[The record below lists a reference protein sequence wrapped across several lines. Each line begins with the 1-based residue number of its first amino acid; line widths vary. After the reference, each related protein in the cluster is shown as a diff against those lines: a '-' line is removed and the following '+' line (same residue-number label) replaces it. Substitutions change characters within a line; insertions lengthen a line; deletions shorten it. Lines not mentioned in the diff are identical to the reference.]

1 LDKSFGVNLNLAFL
15 VKFSYC
21 AHLKDTIDSMIC
33 EGQKVFFKN
42 RWIDTSG
49 VFIDSLYRA
58 NGCDSIIWL
67 NLTVIKKDST
77 FISDLACSHL
87 GKVFNN
93 IVLRTSGLYRD
104 TLVNHHGCDSFIF
117 LNLTVLRSDTTF
129 LQRDIC
135 EGTSY
140 PFNNQNLTQAGVYKD
155 TLTNS
160 VGCDSFIILDLK
172 VNPIYAI
179 SYQQIICK
187 GSSFLFDGVVRT
199 QAGFYTQS
207 IKTTKGC
214 DSITTMELLVLDTV
228 YFSETKTICAGEFYK
243 GYATTGIHK
252 EYHTA
257 ASGCDSVYTLN
268 LTVLNASFNTAFITI
283 CKGSTYRGFKDTGV
297 HYLYLSNQ
305 YGCDSTVE
313 VHLSF
318 YPPVPSSS
326 KTITI
331 CKGEQITIN
340 HQFVRTA
347 GLYTDTLVSVNGCDS
362 LVYITLKVLELS
374 PRLSLRDTSI
384 CVDDSLKINAPLGYL
399 MYTWNNGTTL
409 PYLWV
414 SQAGQYSLK
423 VLDSNRCIGYDTVQV
438 ARYPIQKLTI
448 TAPTEVE
455 KADMF
460 VAKAEGNAYK
470 TLQWKPAALFVCD
483 TCAQN
488 KLSLTSTTMLYLYY
502 TDTHQCR
509 YKDSLLIDVA
519 SYTADFEF
527 PNAFSPNGDNKNDY
541 FYPEGNYGTRAVFQI
556 YNRWGEKVF
565 ESSVAKP
572 RWDGTYMGEPQPAG
586 VYSYYGILTLRSG
599 KTVARKGTVTLIR

>member
-1 LDKSFGVNLNLAFL
+1 V
-15 VKFSYC
+15 
-21 AHLKDTIDSMIC
+21 
-33 EGQKVFFKN
+33 
-42 RWIDTSG
+42 
-49 VFIDSLYRA
+49 
-58 NGCDSIIWL
+58 
-67 NLTVIKKDST
+67 
-77 FISDLACSHL
+77 
-87 GKVFNN
+87 
-93 IVLRTSGLYRD
+93 
-104 TLVNHHGCDSFIF
+104 
-117 LNLTVLRSDTTF
+117 
-129 LQRDIC
+129 
-135 EGTSY
+135 
-140 PFNNQNLTQAGVYKD
+140 
-155 TLTNS
+155 
-160 VGCDSFIILDLK
+160 
-172 VNPIYAI
+172 
-179 SYQQIICK
+179 
-187 GSSFLFDGVVRT
+187 
-199 QAGFYTQS
+199 
-207 IKTTKGC
+207 
-214 DSITTMELLVLDTV
+214 
-228 YFSETKTICAGEFYK
+228 
-243 GYATTGIHK
+243 
-252 EYHTA
+252 
-257 ASGCDSVYTLN
+257 
-268 LTVLNASFNTAFITI
+268 
-283 CKGSTYRGFKDTGV
+283 
-297 HYLYLSNQ
+297 
-305 YGCDSTVE
+305 
-313 VHLSF
+313 
-318 YPPVPSSS
+318 
-326 KTITI
+326 
-331 CKGEQITIN
+331 TIN

-347 GLYTDTLVSVNGCDS
+347 GLYTDTLASVNGCDS

-414 SQAGQYSLK
+414 SKSGLYSLK
-423 VLDSNRCIGYDTVQV
+423 VMDTNRCIGYDTVQV

-460 VAKAEGNAYK
+460 VANAEGNAYK
-470 TLQWKPAALFVCD
+470 RLQWKPAALFVCD

-502 TDTHQCR
+502 TDIHQCQ

-599 KTVARKGTVTLIR
+599 KTVARKGMVTLIR

>member
-1 LDKSFGVNLNLAFL
+1 
-15 VKFSYC
+15 
-21 AHLKDTIDSMIC
+21 
-33 EGQKVFFKN
+33 
-42 RWIDTSG
+42 
-49 VFIDSLYRA
+49 
-58 NGCDSIIWL
+58 
-67 NLTVIKKDST
+67 
-77 FISDLACSHL
+77 
-87 GKVFNN
+87 
-93 IVLRTSGLYRD
+93 
-104 TLVNHHGCDSFIF
+104 
-117 LNLTVLRSDTTF
+117 
-129 LQRDIC
+129 
-135 EGTSY
+135 
-140 PFNNQNLTQAGVYKD
+140 
-155 TLTNS
+155 
-160 VGCDSFIILDLK
+160 
-172 VNPIYAI
+172 
-179 SYQQIICK
+179 
-187 GSSFLFDGVVRT
+187 
-199 QAGFYTQS
+199 
-207 IKTTKGC
+207 
-214 DSITTMELLVLDTV
+214 
-228 YFSETKTICAGEFYK
+228 
-243 GYATTGIHK
+243 
-252 EYHTA
+252 
-257 ASGCDSVYTLN
+257 
-268 LTVLNASFNTAFITI
+268 
-283 CKGSTYRGFKDTGV
+283 
-297 HYLYLSNQ
+297 
-305 YGCDSTVE
+305 
-313 VHLSF
+313 
-318 YPPVPSSS
+318 
-326 KTITI
+326 
-331 CKGEQITIN
+331 
-340 HQFVRTA
+340 
-347 GLYTDTLVSVNGCDS
+347 LYTDTLASVNGCDS

-374 PRLSLRDTSI
+374 PRLSLHDTSI

-414 SQAGQYSLK
+414 SQSGQYSLK
-423 VLDSNRCIGYDTVQV
+423 VMDTNRCIGYDTVQV

-502 TDTHQCR
+502 TDIHQCR

-572 RWDGTYMGEPQPAG
+572 RWDGTYMGEPQPSG